1 MINEDPSENKVELSE
16 PYKTPGDETAS
27 AWAHV
32 DTDTVSDSRTIHER
46 EM

>member
-1 MINEDPSENKVELSE
+1 MINEDLSENKVELSE

-32 DTDTVSDSRTIHER
+32 DTDSDSRTIHER